1 MRIQA
6 PWKDLLVEPL
16 PRDHVVQLYRDD
28 RNLVE
33 SVALFTGIALGKGE
47 SVALVAT
54 SPHLRGIAQRLENN
68 GFNVDDVMQW
78 GQLTMRDAAATLA
91 SFMVHDMPDPVLF
104 KTIVGS
110 LIQRAQA
117 SARTGK
123 VRCYGEMVNLIWR
136 DNPAATARLE
146 ALWNDVI
153 QAHSISLL
161 CAYRLDA
168 PDGKAHV
175 FPHDLRAAH
184 SHLIPIE
191 ACA

>member
-16 PRDHVVQLYRDD
+16 ARDHVVQLYRDD

-33 SVALFTGIALGKGE
+33 SVALFAGIALGKGE
-47 SVALVAT
+47 SVVLVAT
-54 SPHLRGIAQRLENN
+54 SPHVRGIAQRLENN
-68 GFNVDDVMQW
+68 GFSVDDVTQW
-78 GQLTMRDAAATLA
+78 GQLTMKDAAATLS
-91 SFMVHDMPDPVLF
+91 SFMVNDMPDPVLF

-110 LIQRAQA
+110 LIQRALA
-117 SARTGK
+117 SSRTGK
-123 VRCYGEMVNLIWR
+123 VRVYGEMVNLIWR
-136 DNPAATARLE
+136 DSPVATARLE
-146 ALWNDVI
+146 AFWNDVI

-161 CAYRLDA
+161 CAYQVGSPERDA
-168 PDGKAHV
+168 DV